1 MSFKRWGCCPRV
13 WFCLDSA
20 IARLLSG
27 RFRVEALSG
36 HWVPWNRDGMCSLP
50 GCWLS
55 EDAHKGSIESFLV
68 SCPSLSSSRAVL
80 SQFKASFLTT
90 ANPDLL
96 PLVTECLLSNPV
108 QFWLDCST
116 MPQVIEAVQ
125 HGSQALLYPLFKLT
139 RNYCHTL
146 HKERVRLLEIQQ

>member
-27 RFRVEALSG
+27 RFSVEALSG

-55 EDAHKGSIESFLV
+55 EDAHKGSIESFLL

-80 SQFKASFLTT
+80 SQFKASFLI